1 MALIDFPGEKLVIK
15 LWETLADKGMGKLL
29 TPGQIKREGRA
40 RNQVRREELLML
52 AQTEADANDIRCG
65 RKRLAFDNSLELLP
79 PSVQNQL
86 AISDG
91 TNQANINFGSVVD
104 VAYQTQAI
112 DAAKAEINVSKA
124 ILKAEEILA
133 SDSQEPPNRKP
144 EEDWI
149 FTWRNYVGHVSN
161 EDLQQLW
168 GQALAGEVKSPGS
181 YSLRTLEFM
190 KALSQAEAEQISKL
204 ARLAIDGRIFK
215 IFPEFLTEQGITLDY
230 LLGMQELG
238 IVTGVES
245 LGLSTTFSSDDST
258 SFVKVMRCNG
268 KAIVIR
274 QDDREKT
281 LAIPV
286 YLLTSIGKQILS
298 LGSFAP
304 NTGNL
309 NQTGK
314 WIANQGYEV
323 SIGDWTQVTENAGN
337 LSNAYPIDADS
348 AGEAVKSTTES
359 P

>member
-1 MALIDFPGEKLVIK
+1 MALIDWPGEQLVMK
-15 LWETLADKGMGKLL
+15 LWETLAEKGMGKLL
-29 TPGQIKREGRA
+29 TPWQIKREGRA
-40 RNQVRREELLML
+40 RNQVRKEELIML
-52 AQTEADANDIRCG
+52 AQTEAYANEIRCG
-65 RKRLAFDNSLELLP
+65 RQRLTSDNSLELLP
-79 PSVQNQL
+79 PSVQNLL
-86 AISDG
+86 AISNG

-104 VAYQTQAI
+104 LANQTLAI

-133 SDSQEPPNRKP
+133 SDSQEPPDRKP
-144 EEDWI
+144 EDDWI

-204 ARLAIDGRIFK
+204 ARLAIDGRLLK
-215 IFPEFLTEQGITLDY
+215 IYPEFLTEQGINLDY
-230 LLGMQELG
+230 LLSMQELG

-268 KAIVIR
+268 KAILILHED
-274 QDDREKT
+274 QKKT
-281 LAIPV
+281 LVMPV

-304 NTGNL
+304 NTENL
-309 NQTGK
+309 NKTGK
-314 WIANQGYEV
+314 WIANQGYKV
-323 SIGDWTQVTENAGN
+323 FIGDWTQVTEGSGN
-337 LSNAYPIDADS
+337 LSNKYPIYPDS
-348 AGEAVKSTTES
+348 AGEAMKSTTES